1 MELVLSDGIG
11 RVLRPFIKLGALWE
25 YTDYYCGLAMNTKG
39 LNITPS
45 VPGGLRLR
53 SVTSLQEKKET
64 KSSNES
70 LSSKKC
76 RVCDNAMLNKVVG
89 KIEI

>member
-1 MELVLSDGIG
+1 
-11 RVLRPFIKLGALWE
+11 
-25 YTDYYCGLAMNTKG
+25 MNTKG

-53 SVTSLQEKKET
+53 SVTSLQEKKVTSLQEKKET